1 MKLSTRFPGLIA
13 ALATVPVCVGLV
25 TPTTA
30 GAETDCSPETVANT
44 VSSATGAASTYLTA
58 HPDANQVAV
67 AAYSQP
73 RPVASANLR
82 AYFTAHPQQYQDL
95 RGILAPIGDTQQR
108 CNVTVLS
115 PELATAYAEFMAG

>member
-1 MKLSTRFPGLIA
+1 MKPSIRITGLIP
-13 ALATVPVCVGLV
+13 ALAAVPLCL
-25 TPTTA
+25 TLAMPSTA
-30 GAETDCSPETVANT
+30 AAEVDCSPESVANT
-44 VSSATGAASTYLTA
+44 VSSATGAASNYLTA
-58 HPDANQVAV
+58 HPDANQVVV
-67 AAYSQP
+67 ASYSQP

>member
-1 MKLSTRFPGLIA
+1 MKLLTRVTGLLP
-13 ALATVPVCVGLV
+13 ALAAVPVCLSLV
-25 TPTTA
+25 TPATA
-30 GAETDCSPETVANT
+30 AAETDCSPDSVANT
-44 VSSATGAASTYLTA
+44 VSSATGAASNYLTA
-58 HPDANQVAV
+58 HPEANQVVV
-67 AAYSQP
+67 ASYSQP

>member
-1 MKLSTRFPGLIA
+1 MKRSTRVTGLIPMLA
-13 ALATVPVCVGLV
+13 AVPMCLGLL

-30 GAETDCSPETVANT
+30 AAEADCSPDAVANT
-44 VSSATGAASTYLTA
+44 VSSATGAASNYLTA
-58 HPDANQVAV
+58 HPDANQVVV

-115 PELATAYAEFMAG
+115 PEMATAYAEFMAG

>member
-1 MKLSTRFPGLIA
+1 MKLSTRITGLIP
-13 ALATVPVCVGLV
+13 ALAAVPVCLSVIA
-25 TPTTA
+25 PTTA
-30 GAETDCSPETVANT
+30 LAETDCTPESVANT
-44 VSSATGAASTYLTA
+44 VSSATGAASNYLTA
-58 HPDANQVAV
+58 HPDANQVVV

-108 CNVTVLS
+108 CNMTVLS
-115 PELATAYAEFMAG
+115 PELATAYTEFMAG

>member
-1 MKLSTRFPGLIA
+1 MKLSTRFTGLIPVLA
-13 ALATVPVCVGLV
+13 AVPMCLGLV

-30 GAETDCSPETVANT
+30 GAESDCSPDSVANT
-44 VSSATGAASTYLTA
+44 VSSATGAASNYLTA
-58 HPDANQVAV
+58 HPDANQVVV

-115 PELATAYAEFMAG
+115 PEMATAYAEFMAG

>member
-1 MKLSTRFPGLIA
+1 MKFSHRFTGLIPV
-13 ALATVPVCVGLV
+13 LATVPVCLSLV
-25 TPTTA
+25 TPSTA
-30 GAETDCSPETVANT
+30 TAETDCSPESVANT
-44 VSSATGAASTYLTA
+44 VSSATGAASNYLTA
-58 HPDANQVAV
+58 HPDANQVVV

-73 RPVASANLR
+73 RPQASANLR

-115 PELATAYAEFMAG
+115 PDLATAYAEFMAG

>member
-1 MKLSTRFPGLIA
+1 MKLPIRFTGLIPILA
-13 ALATVPVCVGLV
+13 AVPVCLSL
-25 TPTTA
+25 TSPATA
-30 GAETDCSPETVANT
+30 GAEANCNPETVANT
-44 VSSATGAASTYLTA
+44 VSSATGAASNYLTA
-58 HPDANQVAV
+58 HPDANQVVV

-82 AYFTAHPQQYQDL
+82 AYFMAHPQQYHDL

>member
-1 MKLSTRFPGLIA
+1 MKLSTRVTGLIPVLA
-13 ALATVPVCVGLV
+13 AVPMCLGLV
-25 TPTTA
+25 APATA
-30 GAETDCSPETVANT
+30 VAESDCSPDSVANS
-44 VSSATGAASTYLTA
+44 VSSATGAASNYLTA
-58 HPDANQVAV
+58 HPDANQVVV

-115 PELATAYAEFMAG
+115 PELATAYTEFMAG

>member
-1 MKLSTRFPGLIA
+1 MKFSIRFTGLIPVLA
-13 ALATVPVCVGLV
+13 AVPVCLSLA

-30 GAETDCSPETVANT
+30 AAETDCGPESVANT
-44 VSSATGAASTYLTA
+44 VSSATGAASNYLTA
-58 HPDANQVAV
+58 HPDANQVVV

-73 RPVASANLR
+73 RPQASANLR

-115 PELATAYAEFMAG
+115 PDLATAYAEFMAG

>member
-1 MKLSTRFPGLIA
+1 MAEL
-13 ALATVPVCVGLV
+13 TVF
-25 TPTTA
+25 
-30 GAETDCSPETVANT
+30 AETDCSPDSVANT
-44 VSSATGAASTYLTA
+44 VSSATGAASNYLTA
-58 HPDANQVAV
+58 QPDANQVVV
-67 AAYSQP
+67 ASYSQP